1 MKESSCHSTK
11 MATYCQE
18 VCQLEDKFDG
28 LELNHIPRWL
38 NEVANTLAKMASG
51 QKPVPTGIFTS
62 DQYRPSVL
70 YKEWEQTGDRLPAL
84 GSEAGQ
90 PSAPFDPEVMELDE
104 DPVAEPDPL
113 VDWRTPYLLP
123 MDKMEAGGSH
133 VVPSPSSLLRGSS
146 TSEDTPRSYSVA
158 SPSYKGGYC

>member
-51 QKPVPTGIFTS
+51 QKPVLTGIFTS
-62 DQYRPSVL
+62 DQYRPLVR
-70 YKEWEQTGDRLPAL
+70 YKEWE
-84 GSEAGQ
+84 
-90 PSAPFDPEVMELDE
+90 
-104 DPVAEPDPL
+104 
-113 VDWRTPYLLP
+113 
-123 MDKMEAGGSH
+123 
-133 VVPSPSSLLRGSS
+133 
-146 TSEDTPRSYSVA
+146 
-158 SPSYKGGYC
+158 